1 MKEKILALIAAVSAA
16 FAPANT
22 QVSDADIYVGENAYR
37 LTFSDEFDG
46 NALDETKWSLC
57 PQMERQGAGGWWDD
71 SMTSLDGNGNLV
83 LSILRRKEDGRL
95 ISGAIRSR
103 GKFEQAYGYYEIR
116 CTLPPVEG
124 AWCAFWLMGDTVYGT
139 GNGGRDGTEI
149 DIMESPYY
157 PQSAINQT
165 LNWDGY
171 GVHHKYEGKK
181 VYGNDL
187 YNGFHTYGL
196 EWTEDEYIYYIDGKE
211 TWRTKGGG
219 ICENPL
225 YMKVSIEAAKWVSEL
240 NEDRLPSEM
249 VVDYV
254 RAYEKIE

>member
-1 MKEKILALIAAVSAA
+1 MKEKIIALIMAVSTAMSGSD
-16 FAPANT
+16 NT
-22 QVSDADIYVGENAYR
+22 ENNADIRVGGNDYK
-37 LTFSDEFDG
+37 LTFSDEFEG

-57 PQMERQGAGGWWDD
+57 PQQERQGAGGWWDD
-71 SMTSLDGNGNLV
+71 SMTALDGNGNLV
-83 LSILRRKEDGRL
+83 LSVSKREEDECV
-95 ISGAIRSR
+95 ISGAVRTK

-124 AWCAFWLMGDTVYGT
+124 AWCAFWLMGETVGKV

-181 VYGNDL
+181 VYGENL
-187 YNGFHTYGL
+187 YEGFHTYGL
-196 EWTEDEYIYYIDGKE
+196 EWTEEEYIYYIDGKE
-211 TWRTKGGG
+211 TWRTEGGG

-225 YMKVSIEAAKWVSEL
+225 YMKVSVEIGPWVCAL
-240 NEDRLPSEM
+240 NEEALPSEM

-254 RAYEKIE
+254 RAYEKIG

>member
-1 MKEKILALIAAVSAA
+1 MKEKALALIMAAAAAISGSYSAE
-16 FAPANT
+16 
-22 QVSDADIYVGENAYR
+22 DKADICVGGNEYK

-46 NALDETKWSLC
+46 DTLDTSKWSLA
-57 PQMERQGAGGWWDD
+57 PEMERQGAGGWWDN
-71 SMTSLDGNGNLV
+71 SMTSLDGNGNMV
-83 LSILRRKEDGRL
+83 LSVSKREGDGRV
-95 ISGAIRSR
+95 ISGAVRTK
-103 GKFEQAYGYYEIR
+103 GKFEQTYGYYEIR

-124 AWCAFWLMGDTVYGT
+124 AWCAFWLMGDTVHGI

-171 GVHHKYEGKK
+171 GVHHKSEGKK
-181 VYGNDL
+181 IYGSNL
-187 YNGFHTYGL
+187 YEGFHTYGL
-196 EWTEDEYIYYIDGKE
+196 EWTEEEYIYYIDGKE

-225 YMKVSIEAAKWVSEL
+225 YIKVSVEVGPWVSEL
-240 NEDRLPSEM
+240 NEQALPSEM
-249 VVDYV
+249 IVDYV
-254 RAYEKIE
+254 RAYEKIV